1 MRARRLG
8 RCHIAAGAALLLAAC
23 APATAGTVGGAPIGG
38 VPQPASDFRAL
49 ERAVLSELNA
59 ARTNPAAYA
68 QRLEALLPHYEGL
81 VYRPPGANVGIR
93 TREGTAAV
101 REASA
106 ALRATPARPAVDRSP
121 GMSEGARDLVE
132 DHGPRGRLGHTGSD
146 GSSMGD
152 RVNRYGQWL
161 ERITESIAYGP
172 AAGAAVIQGLLIDD
186 GVPDRGHRRNLLD
199 PAVRVAGIACGR
211 HATYGTMCVIDL
223 AGGYAERQGGP

>member
-1 MRARRLG
+1 MGRRL
-8 RCHIAAGAALLLAAC
+8 IAAGAALLVAAC
-23 APATAGTVGGAPIGG
+23 APGTIGTSGAPPGGTAGI
-38 VPQPASDFRAL
+38 PQPASDFPAL

-59 ARTNPAAYA
+59 ARTNPPAYA
-68 QRLEALLPHYEGL
+68 QRLDALLPHYEGL
-81 VYRPPGANVGIR
+81 VYRPPGATVGIR

-101 REASA
+101 REAAA
-106 ALRATPARPAVDRSP
+106 ALRATPARPALSRSA

-161 ERITESIAYGP
+161 ERITESISYGP
-172 AAGAAVIQGLLIDD
+172 ATGAAVIQGLIIDD

-199 PAVRVAGIACGR
+199 PTVRVAGIACGR

-223 AGGYAERQGGP
+223 AGGYTER